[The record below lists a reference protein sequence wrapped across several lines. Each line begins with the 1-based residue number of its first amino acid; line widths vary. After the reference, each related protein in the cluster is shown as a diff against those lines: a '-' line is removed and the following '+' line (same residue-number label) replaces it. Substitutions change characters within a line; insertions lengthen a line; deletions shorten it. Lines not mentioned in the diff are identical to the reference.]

1 MQLPDAQSLVTQ
13 ARSLLSSR
21 QDLAWLGTRDTRLE
35 LILATSGLAFEKT
48 SSRPPPTLTLL
59 LREPVRLR
67 LRDHL
72 RANPSPGVQS
82 LLDSIFL
89 PPLAPLLPA
98 QSPGGQPLEATLLLA
113 AHLLDTGAFTANV
126 AGDMKILA
134 QQSINDRSLRPLQP
148 FVLSL
153 LSLARRFEYD
163 SLRKI
168 LGSIDTLSSLHW
180 FSDQIRSPTEP
191 GDLLLAASL
200 WAGPVERLAL
210 LPQNPAHPWA
220 DLSSAISLGRGAVE
234 LLVQRHAPILSS
246 QLPFPPDLFPA
257 LLRWEK
263 SLLLLRALLFLV
275 SSWFLILAF
284 WRWLP
289 NPFPQSPGP
298 WRLAPRLLQTALLA
312 FLLGAALEP
321 AWLHPRPLPRYRLS
335 LAETPFSAKNQ
346 STKGNAMDP
355 TNLITLAIFLGLQI
369 AVYRICV
376 RRMRQIENGPGD
388 TQLKLRLLENE
399 DNLFD
404 AGLYVGIAGTATAL
418 VLQVIGLIQPSL
430 LAAYASNLFG
440 IACVAIVK
448 IFHVRALKQRLLIPP
463 EKK

>member
-21 QDLAWLGTRDTRLE
+21 QDLAWLGIRDTRLE

-82 LLDSIFL
+82 LLDSISL

-180 FSDQIRSPTEP
+180 FSDQIRSPT
-191 GDLLLAASL
+191 
-200 WAGPVERLAL
+200 
-210 LPQNPAHPWA
+210 
-220 DLSSAISLGRGAVE
+220 
-234 LLVQRHAPILSS
+234 
-246 QLPFPPDLFPA
+246 
-257 LLRWEK
+257 
-263 SLLLLRALLFLV
+263 
-275 SSWFLILAF
+275 
-284 WRWLP
+284 
-289 NPFPQSPGP
+289 
-298 WRLAPRLLQTALLA
+298 
-312 FLLGAALEP
+312 
-321 AWLHPRPLPRYRLS
+321 
-335 LAETPFSAKNQ
+335 
-346 STKGNAMDP
+346 
-355 TNLITLAIFLGLQI
+355 
-369 AVYRICV
+369 
-376 RRMRQIENGPGD
+376 
-388 TQLKLRLLENE
+388 
-399 DNLFD
+399 
-404 AGLYVGIAGTATAL
+404 
-418 VLQVIGLIQPSL
+418 
-430 LAAYASNLFG
+430 
-440 IACVAIVK
+440 
-448 IFHVRALKQRLLIPP
+448 
-463 EKK
+463 